1 MKRLLPASFSVAL
14 LLAGPVHAAMDQVR
28 LVSTGASVYRIEV
41 LREVEGYG
49 LGSGV
54 AVGQD
59 AVVTNCHVTR
69 DAKHIFVVR
78 GEQRL
83 VVAGQASDLAHDLC
97 LLKVPG
103 LQASHV
109 ELGDSRSLE
118 VGQPLTA
125 LGFTGGAS
133 LARSQGQ
140 VVHLHR
146 LDGARVVQSS
156 TAFNSGASGG
166 GLFADSGALVGIL
179 TFRLRG
185 ASSHYFAAPTEWVR
199 SLIDVSQ
206 RGGFQAIGLLGE
218 GGSPAYWE
226 LTDGQRPHFL
236 EATVLLQAGRWH
248 ELQAS
253 ARQWL
258 RAEPQ
263 NPETWT
269 ALGIALIRLGRAQ
282 EGRSALHCAL
292 RLDRN
297 HHDARSWLSQTQGE
311 VVGLADAPSDCVV
324 T

>member
-1 MKRLLPASFSVAL
+1 MKRMLPATFSLLL
-14 LLAGPVHAAMDQVR
+14 LLAGPVHAAMDQAR

-41 LREVEGYG
+41 LREVGGYG

-69 DAKHIFVVR
+69 TAKRVFVVR
-78 GEQRL
+78 GEDRL
-83 VVAGQASDLAHDLC
+83 VVVGQASDFAHDLC

-103 LQASHV
+103 LQSSHAQ
-109 ELGDSRSLE
+109 LGDSRSLE

-125 LGFTGGAS
+125 LGYTGGAG

-140 VVHLHR
+140 VVQLHR
-146 LDGARVVQSS
+146 LDGARVIQSS

-185 ASSHYFAAPTEWVR
+185 ASSHYFAAPAEWVQG
-199 SLIDVSQ
+199 LIDVSQ
-206 RGGFQAIGLLGE
+206 RGGFRAFGPPGE

-226 LTDGQRPHFL
+226 LSDGQRPHFL
-236 EATVLLQAGRWH
+236 EATVLLQEGRWD
-248 ELQAS
+248 ELQVS
-253 ARQWL
+253 ARHWL
-258 RAEPQ
+258 RAEPE
-263 NPETWT
+263 NPDTWA
-269 ALGIALIRLGRAQ
+269 ALGIALIRLDRTL

-292 RLDRN
+292 RLDHN
-297 HHDARSWLSQTQGE
+297 HHGARLWLSQTRDE
-311 VVGLADAPSDCVV
+311 IAGLADAPSDCGV